1 MQEDSP
7 GSRGKRTRNERYST
21 PTKPKQLSVKAA
33 RQKAKEFATKD
44 DKSTRVLAK
53 QAILKELSTQLVV
66 RAHGVVPKNRSEE
79 EHTKDHPGT
88 MAENMFHLNQSVLAD
103 MFGGKFEYCMSQ
115 CHASILFFTQISF
128 AFVTSY
134 GNVRQR
140 VS

>member
-21 PTKPKQLSVKAA
+21 PTKLKQLSVKAA

-103 MFGGKFEYCMSQ
+103 ICL
-115 CHASILFFTQISF
+115 A
-128 AFVTSY
+128 
-134 GNVRQR
+134 GNLNIV
-140 VS
+140 